1 VRLTAWI
8 AVMLGCVSASAAVA
22 QGFPSRAIS
31 VVVPYAAGG
40 ALDAVGR
47 IVAGEL
53 QQRFRVSVVVDNRAG
68 GGGVIGMTHVS
79 RSSPDGYTLMISSE
93 TGQAVLPAIDP
104 NFSIDALN
112 TFTPI
117 GLVGTFPHFIIA
129 RRTLGVN
136 TVADLIK
143 LARENPGKLNLGNN
157 GVGTIAHVGIELL
170 KRKANIDIT
179 NVPYRG
185 ANAAV
190 SDLIAGTVDANIQ
203 SLPVIRGQLDNP
215 ALKILAIL
223 SPERDPRFPDVP
235 TMVEAGFPDLVFVS
249 WTAVFGPPGM
259 QRDVVERISTTLI
272 EAVKTPEAAQRL
284 RNVGFEPIGL
294 GPTELDRFQREV
306 AQRWKAIAQET
317 GIKLQQ

>member
-1 VRLTAWI
+1 
-8 AVMLGCVSASAAVA
+8 MLACVSASAADA
-22 QGFPSRAIS
+22 QGFPTRAIS

-47 IVAGEL
+47 VVADEL
-53 QQRFRVSVVVDNRAG
+53 QQRLKVSVVVDNRAG
-68 GGGVIGMTHVS
+68 GGGVVGMTHVS
-79 RSSPDGYTLMISSE
+79 RSAPDGHTLMISSE

-104 NFSIDALN
+104 KFPIDALN

-117 GLVGTFPHFIIA
+117 SLIGTFPHFVIA
-129 RRTLGVN
+129 RRSLGVN
-136 TVADLIK
+136 TVPELIK
-143 LARENPGKLNLGNN
+143 LARQNPGKLNLGNN

-170 KRKANIDIT
+170 KRKADIDIT

-185 ANAAV
+185 ATAAL
-190 SDLIAGTVDANIQ
+190 SDLIAGTVDTNIN

-235 TMVEAGFPDLVFVS
+235 TIVEAGLPDLVFVS
-249 WTAVFGPPGM
+249 WTAVFGPAQM
-259 QRDVVERISTTLI
+259 QRDVVERVSTALV
-272 EAVKTPEAAQRL
+272 EAVKTPEASQRL
-284 RNVGFEPIGL
+284 RNVGFEPAGL
-294 GPTELDRFQREV
+294 GAAELDRFQREV

>member
-1 VRLTAWI
+1 M
-8 AVMLGCVSASAAVA
+8 MLACVSASAADA
-22 QGFPSRAIS
+22 QGFPTRAIS

-47 IVAGEL
+47 VVADEL
-53 QQRFRVSVVVDNRAG
+53 QQRLKVSVVVDNRAG

-79 RSSPDGYTLMISSE
+79 RSAPDGHTLMISSE

-104 NFSIDALN
+104 KFPIDALN

-117 GLVGTFPHFIIA
+117 SLIGTFPHFVIA
-129 RRTLGVN
+129 RRSLGVN
-136 TVADLIK
+136 TVPELIK
-143 LARENPGKLNLGNN
+143 LARQNPGKLNLGNN

-170 KRKANIDIT
+170 KRKADIDIT

-185 ANAAV
+185 ATAAL
-190 SDLIAGTVDANIQ
+190 SDLIAGTVDTNIN

-235 TMVEAGFPDLVFVS
+235 TIVEAGLPDLVFVS
-249 WTAVFGPPGM
+249 WTAVFGPAQM
-259 QRDVVERISTTLI
+259 QRDVVER
-272 EAVKTPEAAQRL
+272 
-284 RNVGFEPIGL
+284 
-294 GPTELDRFQREV
+294 
-306 AQRWKAIAQET
+306 
-317 GIKLQQ
+317 